1 MNEEKTVKFVLPDP
15 LELRESAVKYS
26 LEHWS
31 QLYRL
36 TDEELREQFNGV
48 GPDRWPEEFRLVL
61 SDVLEDVLEAVE
73 IHDVD
78 YYLGGDEKAFHE
90 ANRILGRN
98 VRKLA
103 RRKYGWWKPRRWF
116 LIEVSKVMTELT
128 DKYGWEGW
136 NKREVS

>member
-1 MNEEKTVKFVLPDP
+1 MDSDTVEKFVLPDA
-15 LELRESAVKYS
+15 LELRKSAVKYS
-26 LEHWS
+26 LEHWQ

-48 GPDRWPEEFRLVL
+48 GPDRWPEDLRTML
-61 SDVLEDVLEAVE
+61 SEILWDVQEAVE

-90 ANRILGRN
+90 ANRVLGRN

-103 RRKYGWWKPRRWF
+103 RKKYHWWKPRRWF
-116 LIEVSKVMTELT
+116 LIEVSRIMEEAT

-136 NKREVS
+136 NKRG